1 MAEIPEPILVTT
13 SDQLHQMS
21 KELAQASLLSVDT
34 ESNSLHAFREQV
46 CLIQFSIPDKD
57 YLLDPLAVEDISVL
71 GPIFAD
77 PNIEKIFHAAEY
89 DLLTLKRDFDFNFL
103 NLFDTMVAA
112 RILGR
117 RRVGLG
123 NLLEAEF
130 GIKLAKKFQ
139 RADWGKRPLP
149 KDMLSYARFDT
160 HYLVRMRNKFKEELQ
175 TKNRWPIA
183 AEDFKRAT
191 DVGDHRAEPP
201 ISDVWRMKGAE
212 DFSPRQY
219 AVLQAL
225 LDFRRQR
232 AERVDR
238 PLFKVF
244 GNKTLV
250 AIAEAMPREVNQLK
264 HLDGMSRGQ
273 VERHG
278 RKLLN
283 AVELGKKAQPP
294 VRPPR
299 RPRDEQ
305 KEERYETLRE
315 WRKIRAKGLDVESDV
330 VLPRDVLLQLVDAN
344 PSSLEEVEAV
354 MKTVP
359 WRFAQYGTE
368 IYEALI
374 AL

>member
-1 MAEIPEPILVTT
+1 MTAEL
-13 SDQLHQMS
+13 S
-21 KELAQASLLSVDT
+21 QASLLSVDT

-46 CLIQFSIPDKD
+46 CLIQFSVPGVD
-57 YLLDPLAVEDISVL
+57 YLLDPLAVEDISSL

-89 DLLTLKRDFDFNFL
+89 DLLTLKRDFDFNFS

-160 HYLVRMRNKFKEELQ
+160 HYLIGLREKFKQELEV
-175 TKNRWPIA
+175 KGRWPIA
-183 AEDFKRAT
+183 AEDFARAT

-201 ISDVWRMKGAE
+201 VSDIWRMKGAE

-219 AVLQAL
+219 AILQAL
-225 LDFRRQR
+225 VDLRRQR
-232 AERVDR
+232 AERVNR

-250 AIAEAMPREVNQLK
+250 AIAEAMPREINQLK
-264 HLDGMSRGQ
+264 GLDGMSRGQ
-273 VERHG
+273 IERHG
-278 RKLLN
+278 NKLLN
-283 AVELGKKAQPP
+283 AVERGRKAPP
-294 VRPPR
+294 PKRPPR

-315 WRKIRAKGLDVESDV
+315 WRKIRAKQLDVESDV
-330 VLPRDVLLQLVDAN
+330 VLPRDVLLQLVEAN
-344 PSSLEEVEAV
+344 PSSLEGVETV

-359 WRFAQYGTE
+359 WRFTEYGTE

-374 AL
+374 TL